1 MVRHSLFSIR
11 KQQSYKVLPQR
22 QVFVVE
28 AKGKK
33 GMMSRQFQRNSPPP
47 LPKIED
53 DGNPKFVIFIRM
65 ANDEKEVQKSAC
77 KQYRVLRSAT
87 DFRYGYKLLWE
98 IQTDNLSSFP
108 FAFTFKLSFNHLA
121 NFIFPWLR
129 DRFPTARTV
138 QEMMETMERMMED
151 PFAFSTLEWPSSPL
165 PSEGVGGY
173 RRRGRAPW
181 EIEECEGEYKM
192 RFDMPGMNKEDV
204 KVWVEEKML
213 VVKAEKAPKKKQENE
228 IVELQQEEEE
238 WSAKSY
244 GRYSSRIA
252 LPDNVQFEN
261 IKAEVKDGV
270 LYITIPK
277 AISCSCIL
285 DIQVQ

>member
-1 MVRHSLFSIR
+1 M
-11 KQQSYKVLPQR
+11 
-22 QVFVVE
+22 
-28 AKGKK
+28 
-33 GMMSRQFQRNSPPP
+33 
-47 LPKIED
+47 
-53 DGNPKFVIFIRM
+53 GNCIK
-65 ANDEKEVQKSAC
+65 A
-77 KQYRVLRSAT
+77 
-87 DFRYGYKLLWE
+87 G
-98 IQTDNLSSFP
+98 
-108 FAFTFKLSFNHLA
+108 
-121 NFIFPWLR
+121 LR

-261 IKAEVKDGV
+261 IKAEVKDGM

-277 AISCSCIL
+277 ATSYSNIL